1 MRLFLAAI
9 WLISIVGLP
18 ALAQGNPG
26 KDGIYSPFG
35 KRDPFREPVVNE
47 AERTTASLGP
57 LEKYSI
63 QQFQLKAILRGF
75 GRARA
80 LFEDPEGK
88 THILV
93 EGDTIGRERG
103 TISRVLNSEV
113 IITEKTHNY
122 LGVDSLYEKLISLPK
137 EKDTIQ

>member
-1 MRLFLAAI
+1 MRLFIAAL
-9 WLISIVGLP
+9 WLFSIAAPPLS
-18 ALAQGNPG
+18 ARENPG
-26 KDGIYSPFG
+26 KGGIYSPFG
-35 KRDPFREPVVNE
+35 KRDPFREPVVSE
-47 AERTTASLGP
+47 AERTNASLGP

-113 IITEKTHNY
+113 IITEKTNNY
-122 LGVDSLYEKLISLPK
+122 LGVESLYEKLISLPK
-137 EKDTIQ
+137 EKDAIQ